1 MENLQTSNCITL
13 DELHQLIANKTLQV
27 KIIDVRSKEEYNES
41 HIPDAINIAILDIEL
56 ANNYFDK
63 TDFIITACG
72 KGGGRST
79 QAAEK
84 LQELGFKNSTWLC
97 GGTFGWI
104 QN

>member
-1 MENLQTSNCITL
+1 MENLHPGNCIAPE
-13 DELHQLIANKTLQV
+13 ELKQLIKEKKQQV
-27 KIIDVRSKEEYNES
+27 KIIDVRNKEEYDDN
-41 HIPDAINIAILDIEL
+41 HIPGAINIAVSDIEAASTL
-56 ANNYFDK
+56 LDK
-63 TDFIITACG
+63 SDYVIAVCG

-104 QN
+104 EK

>member
-1 MENLQTSNCITL
+1 MENLHPDTCIAPE
-13 DELHQLIANKTLQV
+13 ELKQLIEHKKQLV
-27 KIIDVRSKEEYNES
+27 KIIDVRSKEEYEAN
-41 HIPDAINIAILDIEL
+41 HIPGAINIAILDIEL
-56 ANNYFDK
+56 AVRFFDK
-63 TDFIITACG
+63 SDPVITACG

-104 QN
+104 EN